1 MQEKRKPISI
11 EEVEANKNIYQEHFN
26 ADYAEQ
32 LVVHILQKIDK
43 FYFRSSFIG
52 FDEFPQRN
60 DPEKPLIFASN
71 HSGMAFPWDAIM
83 LVSGLLRINNYE
95 HNSAVRALT
104 APMLSDSVLMNPF
117 LVENFWKKCGGI
129 DATFLNFE
137 TMLHYN
143 DTNLLIYPE
152 GVPGIGKGFP
162 KRYQLQRFSSSLVK
176 MSIKY
181 KTDIVSIASVNGEYI
196 NPYNLKSDFVNKLA
210 QKIGIPFIPVG
221 LMSLLIPFQPW
232 IFYFGFPAKL
242 TYICGSRIKPYEM
255 IDKDYWDITE
265 EEFREITKKVKQI
278 MQDELHAAV
287 QKHGRIRYK
296 WHELLKQILTNLRHF
311 PYFLPFCWPSVFCE
325 FDMQFHKNGGV
336 PNFKMRFSSIITIVR
351 HNPIILAFFIP
362 ILGWIPILIRG
373 MRKVK

>member
-1 MQEKRKPISI
+1 MQGKRKPISI
-11 EEVEANKNIYQEHFN
+11 EEIEANKKIYHQHFN

-43 FYFRSSFIG
+43 FYFRSRFIG
-52 FDEFPQRN
+52 FDDFPQRN

-83 LVSGLLRINNYE
+83 LVSGLLRVNNYQY
-95 HNSAVRALT
+95 NSAVRALT

-162 KRYQLQRFSSSLVK
+162 KRYQLQRFSSSFIK

-196 NPYNLKSDFVNKLA
+196 NPYNLKSDSINNLS
-210 QKIGIPFIPVG
+210 QKIGVPFIPVG

-242 TYICGSRIKPYEM
+242 TYVCGKRIKPYEM
-255 IDKDYWDITE
+255 IDKQYEEITE
-265 EEFREITKKVKQI
+265 EEFRQITDKVREI
-278 MQDELHAAV
+278 MQDELHESV
-287 QKHGRIRYK
+287 EKYGRIRYK
-296 WHELLKQILTNLRHF
+296 WRELLKQMFTNLKHF
-311 PYFLPFCWPSVFCE
+311 PYFFPFCWPSVFNE
-325 FDMQFHKNGGV
+325 FDMQFHRNGGV
-336 PNFKMRFSSIITIVR
+336 PNFKMRFSSNSY
-351 HNPIILAFFIP
+351 HHSP
-362 ILGWIPILIRG
+362 
-373 MRKVK
+373 